1 MKRAHDRNMPLVFL
15 IAFFGASAVL
25 DLLTV
30 LEMTGTDEEPSSVSV
45 LIAVPF
51 SILALFLLVELGFR
65 KGVDGPNQYG
75 PDPLGTACETMTADP
90 VAIARDLIRCRS
102 VTPEDGGALSFLQG
116 LLEQAG
122 FNVHRTIFTEAGTA
136 PIDNLYARIGV
147 AKPNLLFAG
156 HTDVVPPGNEATWS
170 HPPFAGEV
178 ARRHALR
185 PRRRRHERRHRLL
198 RRGSA
203 RLSAP
208 CQDGGRPKGSISLLI
223 TGDEESVAVN
233 GTIKLL
239 KWAAERGE
247 TFDHC
252 ILGEP
257 SNVETV
263 GDTIKAG
270 RRGSLNGTLVV
281 TGRQGHV
288 AYPER
293 ADNPVRG
300 LVTLIAALQT
310 PLDEGSAQFTPSNLE
325 FTSIDIG
332 NPTVNLIPGE
342 ARARFNIRYNDCHS
356 LSTLKALIEER
367 AKAAAGGRIR
377 HSFEWQPSNADVF
390 VTKPGPFTDLAV
402 AAIAEVTGHKPKLS
416 TSGGTS
422 DARFIKDYCPVLE
435 FGLVG
440 QTMHAV
446 DERTPVADLVTLTAV
461 YRRIIEKYF
470 A

>member
-1 MKRAHDRNMPLVFL
+1 
-15 IAFFGASAVL
+15 
-25 DLLTV
+25 
-30 LEMTGTDEEPSSVSV
+30 
-45 LIAVPF
+45 
-51 SILALFLLVELGFR
+51 
-65 KGVDGPNQYG
+65 
-75 PDPLGTACETMTADP
+75 MTADP
-90 VAIARDLIRCRS
+90 IAIARDLIRCRS

-116 LLEQAG
+116 LLEQSG
-122 FNVHRTIFTEAGTA
+122 FTVHRTIFTEAGTA
-136 PIDNLYARIGV
+136 PIDNLYARIGL

-156 HTDVVPPGNEATWS
+156 HTDVVPAGNEATWS

-178 ARRHALR
+178 EDDMLYGRGAVDMKGGIACFVAAALDY
-185 PRRRRHERRHRLL
+185 L
-198 RRGSA
+198 GSN
-203 RLSAP
+203 
-208 CQDGGRPKGSISLLI
+208 GGKPKGSISLLI

-233 GTIKLL
+233 GTIKILQ
-239 KWAAERGE
+239 WAAARSE

-257 SNVETV
+257 SNVATV

-281 TGRQGHV
+281 TGKQGHV

-300 LVTLIAALQT
+300 LVTLMTALQV
-310 PLDEGSAQFTPSNLE
+310 PLDDGSAQFTPSNLE

-342 ARARFNIRYNDCHS
+342 ARARFNIRYNDRHS
-356 LSTLKALIEER
+356 LDTLKALIEAR
-367 AKAAAGGRIR
+367 AKTAAEGRIR
-377 HSFEWQPSNADVF
+377 HAFEWQPSNADVF

-402 AAIAEVTGHKPKLS
+402 AAIAEVTGHKPQLS